1 VPFPDLL
8 EGNPAPT
15 ICASM
20 HIALERHHISTMQ
33 IIFYNPWPFH
43 MQSFWDSWTPFSWCT
58 VASFSECVARDYHLY
73 RFARSCMVLFS
84 SSAWTYFFTLLCY
97 LEQNVILFCFKWVLA
112 FWRHL

>member
-20 HIALERHHISTMQ
+20 HIALEWHHISTMQ

-58 VASFSECVARDYHLY
+58 VASFSECVAQWLSPLQICQELHGAFFFLSLNLFFHLAMLFRTECY
-73 RFARSCMVLFS
+73 IVLF
-84 SSAWTYFFTLLCY
+84 
-97 LEQNVILFCFKWVLA
+97 
-112 FWRHL
+112 